1 MGVLIWTALG
11 ATVGSFAAQR
21 RGFSPIAGVVA
32 GLVLGPLAVALFYV
46 PLRISHTGPE
56 HREKCPYCAGRV
68 ASDARV
74 CLHCGAI
81 LQSGW
86 G

>member
-11 ATVGSFAAQR
+11 ATVGYFTAQR

-46 PLRISHTGPE
+46 PLRISNTGPE

-74 CLHCGAI
+74 CLHCSAI

>member
-1 MGVLIWTALG
+1 MGALWTALG
-11 ATVGSFAAQR
+11 ATVGYVAAHH
-21 RGFSPIAGVVA
+21 RGFSLITGVVA
-32 GLVLGPLAVALFYV
+32 GLVLGPLAAVLIYV
-46 PLRISHTGPE
+46 PHRIANAKHPK
-56 HREKCPYCAGRV
+56 KCPYCAGRV
-68 ASDARV
+68 ASDVRV